1 MNLREKINH
10 RLDCLQEMME
20 SNVHLEQPEKVYDL
34 TLRISPFWSILSE
47 EDREYVQCAQHAIED
62 GLNWGKPGDEVCQE
76 SEQQSD

>member
-1 MNLREKINH
+1 MDLREKINH

-20 SNVHLEQPEKVYDL
+20 SNEHISNPTKAYDL

-62 GLNWGKPGDEVCQE
+62 GSNWGKPGGDVCQE
-76 SEQQSD
+76 QEQQSD